1 MNYQRGKKDR
11 KLSQNC
17 PHSTVSCGAYRNGTG
32 SVCLRLVSHNEVKSF
47 QNGSKIR
54 AAAIDFQQARLP
66 QHHSKSA
73 ATAANSNDKY
83 ALALPKNYFQPC
95 IEGDFLTGHL

>member
-1 MNYQRGKKDR
+1 MTDGFFVNYQRGKKVR

-47 QNGSKIR
+47 QNGSRIR
-54 AAAIDFQQARLP
+54 AAALDFQQARLL
-66 QHHSKSA
+66 QHSIKAAA
-73 ATAANSNDKY
+73 ATTNSTDKICFGPTKKLFSAMY
-83 ALALPKNYFQPC
+83 
-95 IEGDFLTGHL
+95 